1 MKKSE
6 FITIE
11 EFSKMYDVKVSTV
24 KKRINEIYIAK
35 KINNEWFILKGTR
48 YPYRKIRKIKKDK
61 VYITIL
67 KAIEERKYIDE
78 KYFKIYKEDF
88 YGILKILEDEKYI
101 KKVKTLNN
109 YGANKYITTMLGSK
123 VIKEKNISFN
133 FNINNNF
140 GINF

>member
-35 KINNEWFILKGTR
+35 KIDNEWFVLKGTR
-48 YPYRKIRKIKKDK
+48 YPYRKIRKIRRDK
-61 VYITIL
+61 IYITIL

-88 YGILKILEDEKYI
+88 YGILKVLEDEKYI
-101 KKVKTLNN
+101 KRVKTLNN
-109 YGANKYITTMLGSK
+109 YGANNYITTMLGSK
-123 VIKEKNISFN
+123 AIKEKNTS
-133 FNINNNF
+133 FNININNHF